1 MVRKLIKH
9 ELSAFSRSMLPMEV
23 MLLGIAVLTR
33 FVQLFENESRA
44 YDIVRTSAVVVL
56 VIAIIVSLVMSV
68 VISIKRFYTNMF
80 TSEGYLTMT
89 LPVTATEHIA
99 AKLTVAVISLL
110 TTLLTVVVALGIA
123 ALGDLLIEVF
133 KAIAFLCDMF
143 YSRLGVH
150 FVIYCVELV
159 ICALAI
165 AVYQLL
171 LFYGCISIGQTAK
184 KRRVLT
190 AFGVYFAYYILTQIV
205 GTVFIII
212 VANEPDWLNELAVSF
227 TDFATEH
234 NRAVYHLLIW
244 GVTCLCTVLSTAWF
258 FINRY
263 VLKNRLNLE

>member
-9 ELSAFSRSMLPMEV
+9 ELNAFSRSMLPMEI

-33 FVQLFENESRA
+33 FVQIFENDSRA

-99 AKLTVAVISLL
+99 AKLTVAIISLL
-110 TTLLTVVVALGIA
+110 ITLLTVLVALSIA
-123 ALGDLLIEVF
+123 SLGDLLIEVF
-133 KAIAFLCDMF
+133 RAIAFLCDMA
-143 YSRLGVH
+143 YGHLGVH

-165 AVYQLL
+165 AVYQFL

-212 VANEPDWLNELAVSF
+212 VASEPVWLNELAVSF
-227 TDFATEH
+227 AEFAVEH

-244 GVTCLCTVLSTAWF
+244 GVTALSTAFSTVWF

-263 VLKNRLNLE
+263 VLKNRLNIE